1 MLFYFILLLSILKEN
16 ISKDFSSHAL
26 SVEICVE
33 YL

>member
-16 ISKDFSSHAL
+16 ISKDLPSNAL